1 MKFGNAISCQLDL
14 DSPGKRTGLL
24 ELSHSDDDHAFGVI
38 PVPIAVIANGRG
50 PTMLLFAGNHGD
62 EYEGQVILRR
72 LFREVEPEAIGGRII
87 LLPALNYPAV
97 MADRRVSP
105 FDGANLNRSFPGAA
119 GGGPTSAI
127 AGFLTQHLFPAAD
140 AAIDFH
146 SGGRAASFVASAFL
160 CTHAEPGVSR
170 ASLELAEAFAA
181 PYTYV
186 IRGSDSPC
194 GMDPHGQ
201 AKGVAFISTELSG
214 GAGIDIE
221 ATATAYAGLR
231 RVLARVG
238 ILEAGTEPAP
248 ARTRLLDGM
257 DGATTVMAPI
267 SGVFEPFV
275 RLGDEVSAG
284 QPAGRV
290 WSIEEFDR
298 PPVPLVFSG
307 SGVVAARRAP
317 ARVVRGSFCYI
328 VAPEISRDAVLS
340 IRD

>member
-1 MKFGNAISCQLDL
+1 MKFGNEISCRFDL
-14 DSPGKRTGLL
+14 ETPGKRAGFLS
-24 ELSHSDDDHAFGVI
+24 LSHSDDRNAFGVI
-38 PVPIAVIANGRG
+38 PLPIAVLANGEG
-50 PTMLLFAGNHGD
+50 PTVLLSAGNHGD

-72 LFREVEPEAIGGRII
+72 LFNETEPEMIRGRII

-105 FDGANLNRSFPGAA
+105 LDGENLNRSFPGTSA
-119 GGGPTSAI
+119 GPTGAI
-127 AGFLTQHLFPAAD
+127 AGFVTQQLLPLAD

-146 SGGRAASFVASAFL
+146 SGGRAAAFVPSAFL
-160 CTHAEPGVSR
+160 CTHPDAAVSR

-181 PYTYV
+181 PFTYV
-186 IRGSDSPC
+186 VRGSDSPR
-194 GMDPHGQ
+194 GMDPHAQ
-201 AKGVAFISTELSG
+201 AYGVAFISTELSG
-214 GAGIDIE
+214 GAGVDIE
-221 ATATAYAGLR
+221 ATAIGYAGLR
-231 RVLARVG
+231 RVLAHTG
-238 ILEAGTEPAP
+238 NLASAGEPAA

-275 RLGDEVSAG
+275 PLGGEVSAG

-298 PPVPLVFSG
+298 PPVPLAFNG

-328 VAPEISRDAVLS
+328 VAPGITREAVLS
-340 IRD
+340 MRD